1 MSVIRMVALG
11 VTAFLPVLASLFVIM
26 PADAHADSVG
36 EEVVRA
42 TALADNLIWK
52 SCGIVGP
59 EYDGC
64 EIAVIRGSLTE
75 GPADVFLR
83 IAPGTELPL
92 FQHSVSERG
101 LMLEGTFARTGPDG
115 VERHTGP
122 GTYWYLPA
130 GTVHGGARCVG
141 PEPCVIYEFYDGA
154 IIQSEDS
161 SPH

>member
-1 MSVIRMVALG
+1 MSMMRIITLG

-26 PADAHADSVG
+26 PADALADSVG
-36 EEVVRA
+36 DEVVRA
-42 TALADNLIWK
+42 TTRADNLIWR
-52 SCGIVGP
+52 SCAILGTD
-59 EYDGC
+59 YDGC
-64 EIAVIRGSLTE
+64 EVAVIRGSLAE

-83 IAPGTELPL
+83 IAPGTELPQ

-115 VERHTGP
+115 VERHIRP

-130 GTVHGGARCVG
+130 ETVHGGVRCIG
-141 PEPCVIYEFYDGA
+141 SEPCVIYEFYDGA
-154 IIQSEDS
+154 IIQSEVT